1 MAKSSTQ
8 NRCISNSC
16 LARGFD
22 KLGRH
27 VCVLGTIGAGKTT
40 LAREL
45 QKVIIEEEGRCEGL
59 WEPVGENPILPL
71 YYQNPEKYAFIMQVN
86 MLNARLRQQ
95 KLAQAMA
102 MCGVSSVQDSSVF
115 GDTCFVEMLRKDGTM
130 AETDVDVYVDL
141 FLNMTES
148 IRYPS
153 LIVYLD
159 CEASVARA
167 RIRKRG
173 RECESEIQESYL
185 TRLNAEISTLVA
197 ELSKYTHVMRIN
209 ANRDMEPPEITA
221 LAREVYA
228 RLRFHRQD
236 PIISRLGL

>member
-1 MAKSSTQ
+1 MPESTQ
-8 NRCISNSC
+8 SRCISKSC

-27 VCVLGTIGAGKTT
+27 ICVLGTIGAGKTT
-40 LAREL
+40 LAHAV
-45 QKVIIEEEGRCEGL
+45 QDVIVAEEGRCEGL
-59 WEPVGENPILPL
+59 WEPVGNNPILPL

-102 MCGVSSVQDSSVF
+102 MSGISSVQDSSVF

-130 AETDVDVYVDL
+130 SDVDVDVYVDL
-141 FLNMTES
+141 FLNMSEN

-153 LIVYLD
+153 LIAYLD
-159 CEASVARA
+159 CEPSVARA
-167 RIRKRG
+167 RVCKRG
-173 RECESEIQESYL
+173 RTCEAGIEESYL
-185 TRLNAEISTLVA
+185 MRLNAEISTLVA
-197 ELSKYTHVMRIN
+197 DLSKFTHVMRID
-209 ANRDMEPPEITA
+209 ANKDMTADEIHD

-228 RLRFHRQD
+228 RLLFYRKD
-236 PIISRLGL
+236 PIISRVGL